1 MATFWN
7 FPGKTLSW
15 LETELGKVLEDQA
28 SGRVVVSSGAG
39 DSTMSEMVQVNLS
52 DRKRMILADLA
63 ALTAASLT
71 TVPSTYIR
79 SQVIGAKRTR
89 PSFA

>member
-15 LETELGKVLEDQA
+15 LEVELGKVLDDQA
-28 SGRVVVSSGAG
+28 SGKTVVSSGAG
-39 DSTMSEMVQVNLS
+39 DSSMSESVQVNLA
-52 DRKRMILADLA
+52 DRKRMILSDLA

-79 SQVIGAKRTR
+79 NQVIGAKRTR

>member
-7 FPGKTLSW
+7 FPGKTQAW
-15 LETELGKVLEDQA
+15 LETELGKVLEDLA
-28 SGRVVVSSGAG
+28 SGKTVVSSGAG
-39 DSTMSEMVQVNLS
+39 DSSMSESVQVNLA
-52 DRKRMILADLA
+52 DRKRMILSDLA
-63 ALTAASLT
+63 ALTAAGLT

-89 PSFA
+89 ARYV

>member
-15 LETELGKVLEDQA
+15 LETELGKVLDDQA
-28 SGRVVVSSGAG
+28 GGKTVVSSGAG
-39 DSTMSEMVQVNLS
+39 DSNLTES
-52 DRKRMILADLA
+52 IQMNLETRKRMILSDLA

-71 TVPSTYIR
+71 TVPSTYVR

-89 PSFA
+89 PRLS

>member
-15 LETELGKVLEDQA
+15 LETELGKVLDDQA

-39 DSTMSEMVQVNLS
+39 DSSMSERVEVNLEQ
-52 DRKRMILADLA
+52 RKRMILSDLA
-63 ALTAASLT
+63 ALTEASLT
-71 TVPSTYIR
+71 IVPSTYIR

-89 PSFA
+89 PRYA

>member
-15 LETELGKVLEDQA
+15 LETELGKVLDDQA
-28 SGRVVVSSGAG
+28 SGKTVVSSGAG
-39 DSTMSEMVQVNLS
+39 DSSMSESVQVNLA

-71 TVPSTYIR
+71 TVPSTYVR
-79 SQVIGAKRTR
+79 NQVIGAKRTR